1 MLHGEFPGVSPPA
14 WFPCVARA
22 RTIGAR
28 PIPGPG
34 ASPQGRAGPTHDER
48 TMASTP
54 QPVPPR
60 EPRPFDVI
68 VYGAASFVGKILTRH
83 LHERHGED
91 GALRW
96 AIAGRNAAKLEELK
110 RELGLTGL
118 PVLLADAA
126 DATALREMVA
136 QTRVVVSTVGPYA
149 LYGDTLVAACA
160 ELGTDYCDLTGEVPW
175 MRRMISAHGATA
187 QQSGARIVHTCGFDS
202 IPSDMGVW
210 YLQREALQRFGQP
223 CASVRGGMKAASGG
237 FSGGTVA
244 SLTNVLREAET
255 DPSVRALLKN
265 PYSLTPD
272 PDRAAVR
279 QRDVMAPEFDAVL
292 GQWRTPFVMAGI
304 NSRVVL
310 RSHALA
316 GQPWGADFRYDE
328 SMLAGKGLKGR
339 ATAYGVALAMGGL
352 FALLANARTRPLVER
367 VLLPAPGTG
376 PSPKAQENGF
386 FDFRFHGY
394 TRDQRMLQVRVTG
407 DRDPGYGSTGKMLG
421 EAAVCLAQD
430 ISREQVPGGFWTP
443 STALG
448 EALFTRL
455 QAHAGLRFSV
465 VE

>member
-1 MLHGEFPGVSPPA
+1 MTTTAPPA
-14 WFPCVARA
+14 L
-22 RTIGAR
+22 
-28 PIPGPG
+28 
-34 ASPQGRAGPTHDER
+34 
-48 TMASTP
+48 
-54 QPVPPR
+54 PR
-60 EPRPFDVI
+60 DQRRFDVV

-83 LHERHGED
+83 LQQRHGEN

-96 AIAGRNAAKLEELK
+96 AIAGRNAAKLEEVK
-110 RELGLTGL
+110 RELGLVSL

-126 DATALREMVA
+126 DAAALREMVA

-149 LYGDTLVAACA
+149 LYGDALVAACA

-175 MRRMISAHGATA
+175 MQRMISAHAATA
-187 QQSGARIVHTCGFDS
+187 QRSGARIVHTCGFDS

-210 YLQREALQRFGQP
+210 HLQREAQQRFAQP
-223 CASVRGGMKAASGG
+223 CVQVRGGMKAASGG
-237 FSGGTVA
+237 LSGGTVA
-244 SLTNVLREAET
+244 SLLNVLREAEA

-265 PYSLTPD
+265 PYSLSPV
-272 PDRAAVR
+272 PGNVR
-279 QRDVMAPEFDAVL
+279 QHEVMGPEFDAAL
-292 GQWRTPFVMAGI
+292 GQWRTPFIMAGI

-339 ATAYGVALAMGGL
+339 ATAYGVALATGGL
-352 FALLANARTRPLVER
+352 FVLLANARTRPLTAR
-367 VLLPAPGTG
+367 LLLPAPGNG

-394 TRDQRMLQVRVTG
+394 TRDQRTLQVKVTG

-430 ISREQVPGGFWTP
+430 ISAEQVPGGFWTP

-448 EALFTRL
+448 EALLTRL